1 MRILLIDDDPRLCD
15 SLSFELKKEGF
26 SVDICNDGED
36 ALPWIRQSVHDL
48 ILLDRMMPGIDGL
61 SLLKKIRAEGIS
73 TPVILLTALG
83 ELSDK
88 VTGLENG
95 ADDYMVK
102 PIAFPELLARI
113 HSISR
118 RPRNLE
124 VPGKLTL
131 GDLAFDPVGLTL
143 DCGSF
148 SCTLS
153 KREADLLEIFL
164 KNPGQTLPRN
174 LLLSRVWGPDA
185 EVEDG
190 NLDNYIHFL
199 RRRLKTIQSSLQL
212 KTVRGIGYLLE
223 VTDV

>member
-26 SVDICNDGED
+26 QVDICNDGED
-36 ALPWIRQSVHDL
+36 ALPWVRQNAHDL
-48 ILLDRMMPGIDGL
+48 LLLDRMMPGIDGL

-73 TPVILLTALG
+73 VPVILLTALG

-102 PIAFPELLARI
+102 PFAFPELLARI

-118 RPRNLE
+118 RPRNFE
-124 VPGKLTL
+124 IPGKLTF
-131 GDLAFDPVGLTL
+131 GDIAFDPIGLTL
-143 DCGSF
+143 DCGRS

-153 KREADLLEIFL
+153 KREADLLEFFL
-164 KNPGQTLPRN
+164 KNPDQILPRPV
-174 LLLSRVWGPDA
+174 LLSRVWGPDA

-212 KTVRGIGYLLE
+212 KTVRGVGYLLE
-223 VTDV
+223 VADV